1 MSERCRT
8 RLRLTW
14 SDQGEHIDT
23 REDRNA
29 RAAACLVRGL
39 ARRVVAVPR
48 GGQLPRVLRQ
58 QRWSPLNVPLMWA
71 AAGQR
76 ASVGLADRSVLQG
89 DGFCRISWWNQSRKC
104 GSEDRMEC
112 TSRDHAK
119 LHHGFRGI
127 SNWSSWKSHRR
138 QSPGVDSSRSER
150 DRCKG
155 TNSEICA
162 ESWERLDEVDLDV
175 LFLQKIPMLK
185 ICPRFLRGRLRHCP
199 IWDSVKAAMSVRAK
213 AEAKSPGV
221 DGGKLSVIAQGADQM
236 RACATRVNG
245 EW

>member
-1 MSERCRT
+1 MSERSRFL
-8 RLRLTW
+8 LRLTW

-29 RAAACLVRGL
+29 RAAACL
-39 ARRVVAVPR
+39 
-48 GGQLPRVLRQ
+48 
-58 QRWSPLNVPLMWA
+58 
-71 AAGQR
+71 
-76 ASVGLADRSVLQG
+76 
-89 DGFCRISWWNQSRKC
+89 
-104 GSEDRMEC
+104 EC

-127 SNWSSWKSHRR
+127 SNWSWKSHRR

-185 ICPRFLRGRLRHCP
+185 NCPRFFRGRLRHCP

-213 AEAKSPGV
+213 AEAKS
-221 DGGKLSVIAQGADQM
+221 VIAQGADQM

>member
-1 MSERCRT
+1 MSERCRF
-8 RLRLTW
+8 LLWLTW

-29 RAAACLVRGL
+29 RAAACLARGL
-39 ARRVVAVPR
+39 ARRVGAVPR

-58 QRWSPLNVPLMWA
+58 QRWSPFNVPLMWA

-76 ASVGLADRSVLQG
+76 ASVGLADRSVLQ

-104 GSEDRMEC
+104 GSEDLMEC

-119 LHHGFRGI
+119 LHHRFRGI

-162 ESWERLDEVDLDV
+162 ESWERLDEV
-175 LFLQKIPMLK
+175 
-185 ICPRFLRGRLRHCP
+185 
-199 IWDSVKAAMSVRAK
+199 
-213 AEAKSPGV
+213 
-221 DGGKLSVIAQGADQM
+221 
-236 RACATRVNG
+236 
-245 EW
+245 